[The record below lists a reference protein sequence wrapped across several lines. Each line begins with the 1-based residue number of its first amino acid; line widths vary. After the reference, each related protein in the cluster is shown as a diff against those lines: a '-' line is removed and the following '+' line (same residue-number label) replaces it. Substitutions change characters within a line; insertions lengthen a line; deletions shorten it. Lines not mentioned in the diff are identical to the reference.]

1 MLIFINLHEPD
12 QCSSATE
19 SKSIPN
25 RLRNSGLW
33 DGKAKMDPKK
43 LTNVN
48 AILDGSQ
55 SYWARPAFLKL

>member
-1 MLIFINLHEPD
+1 MNLIDAALPLRV
-12 QCSSATE
+12 
-19 SKSIPN
+19 KSIPN